1 MTRLLVVDDYPIVR
15 AGIKEFLS
23 DQQEFTVAGE
33 AGSGADAVRM
43 VRESDWDVVL
53 LDISL
58 PDMKDIEALTQIKR
72 VKPEQPVLMLITRLE
87 DEYAV
92 NLLRAGASGYLSKE
106 CTPEALLSA
115 IRTVASGRRCISQE
129 LGEQLAA
136 NLNGDGHKPPHTEL
150 SQREF
155 QIFCKLAS
163 GLAVSQV
170 ADELFLSVK
179 TISTYRSRVL
189 EKMNM
194 KTNAHLTY
202 YAIKH
207 GLIQ

>member
-43 VRESDWDVVL
+43 VRESGWDVVL

-58 PDMKDIEALTQIKR
+58 PDMKDIEALTQIKH

-115 IRTVASGRRCISQE
+115 IRTVASGRCISQE

-136 NLNGDGHKPPHTEL
+136 NLNGDGHKSPHTEL